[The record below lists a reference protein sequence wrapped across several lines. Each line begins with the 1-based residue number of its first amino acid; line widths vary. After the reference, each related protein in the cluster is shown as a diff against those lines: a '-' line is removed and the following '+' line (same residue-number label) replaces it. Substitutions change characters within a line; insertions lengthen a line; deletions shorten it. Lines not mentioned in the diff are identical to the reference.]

1 MKRICEAELMD
12 DLAQAEAYGAADFS
26 SSDRAL
32 VEWIAQQFPE
42 GLGENLVDLGCGPGN
57 ITFLLAEKYPEAR
70 VLGLDGALAMLGLAE
85 ARRVSEQVRFQEVL
99 LPCPDLEGGHTAL
112 ISNSLLHH
120 LHDPQGLW
128 QSVRQL
134 GAPGAVV
141 VIHDLRRP
149 SNDAALDELV
159 ERYAAEAPPILR
171 RDYSQS
177 LRAAFTLEEVR
188 EQLALAGLSK
198 LQLAERQ
205 DRYLVVWGRLTA

>member
-1 MKRICEAELMD
+1 MERICEAELMD

-26 SSDRAL
+26 SSDRDL
-32 VEWIAQQFPE
+32 VEWIAKQFPE

-85 ARRVSEQVRFQEVL
+85 ERRLSEQVRFQEAL
-99 LPCPDLEGGHTAL
+99 LPCPELEGGHTAV

-120 LHDPQGLW
+120 LHDPQVLW

-134 GAPGAVV
+134 GAPA
-141 VIHDLRRP
+141 
-149 SNDAALDELV
+149 
-159 ERYAAEAPPILR
+159 ILR

-177 LRAAFTLEEVR
+177 LRAAFTLAEVR
-188 EQLALAGLSK
+188 EQLALAGLSQ
-198 LQLAERQ
+198 LQLAERD
-205 DRYLVVWGRLTA
+205 DRYLVVWGRLTP